1 MGERFYLPWKNKDW
15 LSKETYLSCS
25 KRDTLLIG
33 VAAVKIF
40 FLFSFF
46 LLLDTL
52 SQKNINAAIKSASG
66 RRTTITFT
74 PRYFYVITQ

>member
-1 MGERFYLPWKNKDW
+1 MGGGFICLGKIE
-15 LSKETYLSCS
+15 
-25 KRDTLLIG
+25 IG
-33 VAAVKIF
+33 FLKGRLVFKTRHFVNWRCCGENF
-40 FLFSFF
+40 FSFLFF